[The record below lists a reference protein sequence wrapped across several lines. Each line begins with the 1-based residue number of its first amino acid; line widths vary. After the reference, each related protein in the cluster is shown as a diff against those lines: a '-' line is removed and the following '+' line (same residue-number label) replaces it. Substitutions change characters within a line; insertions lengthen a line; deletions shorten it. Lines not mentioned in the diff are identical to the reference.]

1 MGIQPQIDGLERTL
15 QIRADLLPTQ
25 DDWRWK
31 FLERYAETRN
41 VTEACRTA
49 NVDPSTAYRHRRKFP
64 NFRQRW
70 ADLVEESVDQL
81 EAEARR
87 RALSADDRASH
98 TLLMFLLKAHRP
110 HPHRDKGRALPPP
123 EEEARP
129 VLSAELLATLSTD
142 ELNALESIAR
152 KLTGEA

>member
-1 MGIQPQIDGLERTL
+1 M
-15 QIRADLLPTQ
+15 PTRN
-25 DDWRWK
+25 DWRWT
-31 FLERYAETRN
+31 FLEHYAQTRN
-41 VTEACRTA
+41 VTEACHA
-49 NVDPSTAYRHRRKFP
+49 AHVDPSTAYRHRRKFS

-70 ADLVEESVDQL
+70 ADLEEESVDRL

-110 HPHRDKGRALPPP
+110 HPYRDKSRALPPP
-123 EEEARP
+123 EEEAKP
-129 VLSAELLATLSTD
+129 PLPADLLARLSTD
-142 ELNALESIAR
+142 ELNALESITR